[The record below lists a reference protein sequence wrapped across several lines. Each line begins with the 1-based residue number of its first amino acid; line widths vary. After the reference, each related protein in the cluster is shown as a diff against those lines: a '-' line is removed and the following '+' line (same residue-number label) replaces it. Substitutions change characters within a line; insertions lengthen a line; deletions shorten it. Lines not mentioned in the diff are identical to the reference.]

1 MKNEPQFTLQD
12 LCKATG
18 LPQRTVR
25 YYIQTGLIERPEG
38 AGRGAFYT
46 QRHLDQLLLVVA
58 SQRKGLSLDAIRE
71 FATQVPTAKAGASVP
86 RVHGSVE
93 VWSHLLIADGVELNV
108 EPGRAGL
115 SPERVRALFKQ
126 VLGLYEKVS
135 REKRK

>member
-1 MKNEPQFTLQD
+1 MNNAARLTLED

-25 YYIQTGLIERPEG
+25 FYIQTGLVDRPEG

-71 FATQVPTAKAGASVP
+71 FATQPGAAPAAPASS

-93 VWSHLLIADGVELNV
+93 VWSHLLIADGVELHI

-115 SPERVRALFKQ
+115 SPEQVRALFKQ
-126 VLGLYEKVS
+126 VLGLYEKTR